1 MINRDMEMARSGL
14 RNDLIYAIRS
24 AIAGRL
30 INTGTTP
37 RAIDVTVTVR
47 QVGDPVDFNNL
58 EVDCRISWSD
68 GTTTP

>member
-1 MINRDMEMARSGL
+1 MINRDMEMARAGL
-14 RNDLIYAIRS
+14 RNDLIYAIQG

-30 INTGTTP
+30 INTGTPP

-47 QVGDPVDFNNL
+47 RVGDPVDFNNL
-58 EVDCRISWSD
+58 EVNCRISWPD